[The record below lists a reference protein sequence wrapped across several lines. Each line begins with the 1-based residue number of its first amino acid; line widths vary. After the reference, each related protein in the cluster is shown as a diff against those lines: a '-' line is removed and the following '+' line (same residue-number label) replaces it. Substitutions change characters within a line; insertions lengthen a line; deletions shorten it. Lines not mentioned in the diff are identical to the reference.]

1 MNLGTDRRQGR
12 PSPFEPENHASSS
25 VACCSGRS
33 PEIAISDAP
42 AQYRESLQKMFQ
54 FTKFNRMQ
62 VSPHPLNDRLNS
74 AADYD
79 INQSQMVGKT
89 LLCDSSIILAAPTGS
104 GQDLDF
110 VTFSHIFLIPLN
122 QAKPLF
128 LSCAYSDCFSKE
140 KEISRLKPVS
150 NKPEQ
155 KIATQFSTKPILG
168 TVYLAP
174 SKFLVQQKMQVRSIF
189 IFISNMRSLDFHVM
203 FGSRTGSRNSGASQ
217 GFDVLY
223 LQEIQIPPLR
233 IVQLQT
239 SYCRHRKK

>member
-104 GQDLDF
+104 G
-110 VTFSHIFLIPLN
+110 
-122 QAKPLF
+122 
-128 LSCAYSDCFSKE
+128 
-140 KEISRLKPVS
+140 
-150 NKPEQ
+150 
-155 KIATQFSTKPILG
+155 
-168 TVYLAP
+168 
-174 SKFLVQQKMQVRSIF
+174 
-189 IFISNMRSLDFHVM
+189 
-203 FGSRTGSRNSGASQ
+203 
-217 GFDVLY
+217 
-223 LQEIQIPPLR
+223 
-233 IVQLQT
+233 
-239 SYCRHRKK
+239 